1 MFLLAASAIL
11 ALAGAASAQHSFTL
25 HNNCGYSVP
34 VFVDSWPGSVSYT
47 GPQPGTLSPGE
58 YYGLTIPSGWNS
70 RICDNADGGNCWGAD
85 SMCEFNMD
93 SGGLAYYDISN
104 IRAYSIAQQIAPA
117 DGSCQTVTCTSADCP
132 CSQAYPVGDESGC
145 GDDAPVKACG
155 DQDFTITYCP

>member
-11 ALAGAASAQHSFTL
+11 ALAGAASAHSFTL

-34 VFVDSWPGSVSYT
+34 VF
-47 GPQPGTLSPGE
+47 PGTLSPGQ
-58 YYGLTIPSGWNS
+58 YYGLAIPSGWNS
-70 RICDNADGGNCWGAD
+70 RICDSADGGNCCGAD

-104 IRAYSIAQQIAPA
+104 IEAYSIAQQIAPA
-117 DGSCQTVTCTSADCP
+117 DGSCQTVTCTSANCP